1 MPHFQSATVSFPC
14 PRCGKK
20 FSAPSSCAGKA
31 IACGCGVSFSI
42 PATSQPRGA
51 APPRPTALPQ
61 ASAAKPSPVLHRY
74 YPWMQ
79 WNRKGLFVFLLDQS
93 AAMDRRMTEG
103 ERWCDQVALSLHAWL
118 ENLVIGCARCEGF
131 ADLVDVCVLGYRTD
145 PAGEP
150 IVEPA
155 FIGPL
160 AGKDLVPIEDVA
172 NSPARCDTAQVII
185 PDEESGEMLPMER
198 QVPVWVEPIAT
209 GESPL
214 CSAIAK
220 ACEIVDRWIPE
231 HRSSF
236 PPIVLNITSG
246 LFSDGDP
253 APYADALKARS
264 TEDGH
269 VLFFNCYVSAS
280 TADPFL
286 FPGSAKRMPD
296 ACARHLFEMSSML
309 PDSLVSEFRW
319 DGQDLEPNARGMAY
333 NADMVALL
341 RAIRMGGTE
350 GPRCG

>member
-1 MPHFQSATVSFPC
+1 LAT
-14 PRCGKK
+14 
-20 FSAPSSCAGKA
+20 
-31 IACGCGVSFSI
+31 
-42 PATSQPRGA
+42 
-51 APPRPTALPQ
+51 
-61 ASAAKPSPVLHRY
+61 
-74 YPWMQ
+74 
-79 WNRKGLFVFLLDQS
+79 N
-93 AAMDRRMTEG
+93 
-103 ERWCDQVALSLHAWL
+103 
-118 ENLVIGCARCEGF
+118 
-131 ADLVDVCVLGYRTD
+131 
-145 PAGEP
+145 
-150 IVEPA
+150 
-155 FIGPL
+155 
-160 AGKDLVPIEDVA
+160 
-172 NSPARCDTAQVII
+172 PARLETVTVFI
-185 PDEESGEMLPMER
+185 PDEDSGEIQPLE
-198 QVPVWVEPIAT
+198 QQSPVWVEPIAT

-280 TADPFL
+280 TAHPFL
-286 FPGSAKRMPD
+286 FPGNAKQMPD

-309 PDSLVSEFRW
+309 PDSLVSEFRS

-341 RAIRMGGTE
+341 HAIVMGGTE
-350 GPRCG
+350 GPRNC